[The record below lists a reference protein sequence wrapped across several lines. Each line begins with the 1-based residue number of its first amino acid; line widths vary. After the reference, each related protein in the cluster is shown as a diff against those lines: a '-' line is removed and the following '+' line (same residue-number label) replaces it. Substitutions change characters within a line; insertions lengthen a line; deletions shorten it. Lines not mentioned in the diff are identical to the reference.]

1 MPKKNEL
8 EVEQR
13 RNEINAKKSDLELQ
27 ALKVISKLEQ
37 YILILFA
44 WTGGTS
50 IYLTTKMPSAA
61 AFAISILLMCLFLAA
76 SFIHIGMAKSRITT
90 MNSIIMFLTERYKNV
105 REDART
111 LMELERNRKGS
122 PTANVVGNIEGPV
135 MDMDSFI
142 ARTMTIYDDATDFS
156 DFEKVYHKMIYVSWG
171 IGGIFI
177 PIVLIMSFCNYY
189 YYGEDSSSPDNP
201 SFAA

>member
-1 MPKKNEL
+1 MRSNVVKLL

-13 RNEINAKKSDLELQ
+13 RNAIYEKTSDLELQ
-27 ALKVISKLEQ
+27 ALKVVSKLDQ

-44 WTGGTS
+44 WTGGIS
-50 IYLTTKMPSAA
+50 IYLTTKIPSDV
-61 AFAISILLMCLFLAA
+61 AFAISILLMCLFLAI
-76 SFIHIGMAKSRITT
+76 SFIHIGMAKSRIIK
-90 MNSIIMFLTERYKNV
+90 MNSFIMLLTERYKNV
-105 REDART
+105 REEART
-111 LMELERNRKGS
+111 LMELERNRKGRLA
-122 PTANVVGNIEGPV
+122 ANVVDNIEGPV

-177 PIVLIMSFCNYY
+177 PVVLVMSFCNYY
-189 YYGEDSSSPDNP
+189 YGEYLFFPMIS
-201 SFAA
+201 